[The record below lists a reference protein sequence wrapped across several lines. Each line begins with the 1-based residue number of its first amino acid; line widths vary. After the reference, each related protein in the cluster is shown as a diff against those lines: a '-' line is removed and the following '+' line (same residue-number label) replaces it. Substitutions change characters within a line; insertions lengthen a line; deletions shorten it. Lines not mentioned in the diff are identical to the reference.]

1 MGVMK
6 KWSSLK
12 KKKQQ
17 QEEEQVT
24 SKETQTWRRLRNLF
38 STSSTPSSGKWKRV
52 EIILLTEIVDGVVYK
67 VMYVVEAF
75 VLVSTLCFFY
85 LCCGC
90 HI

>member
-6 KWSSLK
+6 KWASVK
-12 KKKQQ
+12 KKKQHQ
-17 QEEEQVT
+17 EEEEQVT
-24 SKETQTWRRLRNLF
+24 AKETQTWRRLRNLF
-38 STSSTPSSGKWKRV
+38 STSSGKWKRV
-52 EIILLTEIVDGVVYK
+52 EIILLTDIVDGVVYK
-67 VMYVVEAF
+67 VMYVVEAL

>member
-1 MGVMK
+1 MRVMM
-6 KWSSLK
+6 KWASLK

-17 QEEEQVT
+17 QEET
-24 SKETQTWRRLRNLF
+24 AKETQTWQRLRNLF
-38 STSSTPSSGKWKRV
+38 STSSSSAKWKRV
-52 EIILLTEIVDGVVYK
+52 EIIMVTEIVDGVVYK
-67 VMYVVEAF
+67 VMYVVEAL

>member
-1 MGVMK
+1 MGLMK
-6 KWSSLK
+6 KWPSLK

-17 QEEEQVT
+17 HHQAEEEAT
-24 SKETQTWRRLRNLF
+24 AKETQTWRRLKSML
-38 STSSTPSSGKWKRV
+38 STSTTSFKWKRV
-52 EIILLTEIVDGVVYK
+52 EMIQMEIVDGVVFK